1 MNPFI
6 RACLPSLAAAV
17 LCMMAA
23 FSPAL
28 AVAQSASAQ
37 PPARVTSALPGL
49 KAPNMGHQLF
59 AHVLLDQFE
68 ARTNGPDNEFRWDGE
83 GWIGTDMNKLWIKS
97 EGFVNNGIVSDGDQ
111 EFLYDR
117 PIPHMRYFDA
127 QVGVRADLDSGPS
140 RTWAAIGIEGLAPY
154 FFEIA
159 PTLYIGK
166 DGEVAGRIEAFYELR
181 FTQRLIAEPQ
191 AELNFYSKA
200 NPARG
205 NGSGLSEVDSGLR
218 LRYEINRKF
227 APYIGFA
234 YNGRYGEA
242 AAFARRDGEAA
253 NQPRLALGI
262 RIWY

>member
-1 MNPFI
+1 
-6 RACLPSLAAAV
+6 
-17 LCMMAA
+17 
-23 FSPAL
+23 
-28 AVAQSASAQ
+28 
-37 PPARVTSALPGL
+37 
-49 KAPNMGHQLF
+49 
-59 AHVLLDQFE
+59 
-68 ARTNGPDNEFRWDGE
+68 
-83 GWIGTDMNKLWIKS
+83 
-97 EGFVNNGIVSDGDQ
+97 
-111 EFLYDR
+111 
-117 PIPHMRYFDA
+117 
-127 QVGVRADLDSGPS
+127 VGVRADLDSGPS